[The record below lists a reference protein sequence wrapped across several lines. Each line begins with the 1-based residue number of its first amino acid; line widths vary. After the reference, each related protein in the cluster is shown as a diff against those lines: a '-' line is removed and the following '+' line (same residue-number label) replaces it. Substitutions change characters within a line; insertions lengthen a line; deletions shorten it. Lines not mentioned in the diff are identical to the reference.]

1 MSELTKELKRK
12 RENSIISR
20 SFYLP
25 QAEQFI
31 HNRIVGGG
39 PADVDEWPW
48 SVALII
54 KPIRTSSFAPP
65 GSLGLHF
72 CGGTLISQTLVLTAA
87 HCVIDKD
94 ARKINVKVGEH
105 DFGKGNE
112 TLSALYD
119 VRKITLHDG
128 YVPDTFENDIAILR
142 ISKKVEIN
150 RSVKPICLPS
160 KNDSPG
166 RNKESRQLND
176 ETTAVVIGWG
186 TTSFGG
192 PKSSILREVD
202 IKIEDTDRCARAYS
216 DFNSNENTNT
226 ILPTMLC
233 AGESGKDSCQGDS
246 GGPLN
251 CRHKGSNRWE
261 LCGITSFG
269 FQCSSALP
277 GVYTK
282 VDEYLDW
289 LEEVTSSPKDKTEE
303 KTVINNDP
311 DEDEDSEPLTTT
323 ETPLT
328 TTQIIINSNSTSKP
342 NTPRIG
348 KQSDIND
355 NELGSS
361 SFP

>member
-87 HCVIDKD
+87 HCVIDKE
-94 ARKINVKVGEH
+94 ATKINVKVGEH

-160 KNDSPG
+160 KNDSSG

-216 DFNSNENTNT
+216 NFNTNENTNT

-251 CRHKGSNRWE
+251 CRHKDSSRWE

-289 LEEVTSSPKDKTEE
+289 IEEVTSSTKDKTEE
-303 KTVINNDP
+303 TTVIHNDP

-348 KQSDIND
+348 KQRDIND

-361 SFP
+361 SF

>member
-1 MSELTKELKRK
+1 MSELTKELQRK

-48 SVALII
+48 SVALIF
-54 KPIRTSSFAPP
+54 KPVRTTSFTPP

-72 CGGTLISQTLVLTAA
+72 CGGTLISQTLVVTAA
-87 HCVIDKD
+87 HCVINKETE
-94 ARKINVKVGEH
+94 RIKIKVGEY
-105 DFGKGNE
+105 DFGKDNE

-119 VRKITLHDG
+119 VNNVMMHKG
-128 YVPDTFENDIAILR
+128 FVQETFENDIAILR
-142 ISKKVEIN
+142 ISQKVELN
-150 RSVKPICLPS
+150 RSVQPICLPFENR
-160 KNDSPG
+160 KN
-166 RNKESRQLND
+166 NKEPRQLHS

-186 TTSFGG
+186 TTFFGG
-192 PKSSILREVD
+192 PKSSVLREVD
-202 IKIEDTDRCARAYS
+202 IRIEDSTRCARAYS
-216 DFNSNENTNT
+216 DFNPNDNTNT

-233 AGESGKDSCQGDS
+233 AGENGKDSCQGDS

-251 CRHKGSNRWE
+251 CQHKDNNRWE

-289 LEEVTSSPKDKTEE
+289 IEEVTSSKNDDTEGTTIPNKDTDKDEE
-303 KTVINNDP
+303 NDI
-311 DEDEDSEPLTTT
+311 LTTT
-323 ETPLT
+323 EAPST
-328 TTQIIINSNSTSKP
+328 TTTK
-342 NTPRIG
+342 
-348 KQSDIND
+348 D
-355 NELGSS
+355 GSS
-361 SFP
+361 SSSTTAPNIPRLGNKKPKI